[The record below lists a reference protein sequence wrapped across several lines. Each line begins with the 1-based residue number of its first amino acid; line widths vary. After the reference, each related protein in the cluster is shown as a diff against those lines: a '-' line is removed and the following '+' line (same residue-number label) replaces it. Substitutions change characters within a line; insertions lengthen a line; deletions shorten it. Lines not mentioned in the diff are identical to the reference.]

1 MQAWKEGK
9 IGVPTD
15 ELTGQLGSR
24 AVDHRNWMRADMNTY
39 EIEYE
44 EVCFSPPPSSPG
56 RSEDCI
62 GDASPGWLVDQLCEP
77 ASAAAYALKGPP

>member
-1 MQAWKEGK
+1 MPAGKKDAVLQAWKDGK

-24 AVDHRNWMRADMNTY
+24 AVDHRNWMRADTNTY

-44 EVCFSPPPSSPG
+44 EVCSTSPSTLLS
-56 RSEDCI
+56 RQD
-62 GDASPGWLVDQLCEP
+62 
-77 ASAAAYALKGPP
+77 

>member
-1 MQAWKEGK
+1 MPAGRKDAVLQAWKEGK

-15 ELTGQLGSR
+15 ELTRQLGSQ

-44 EVCFSPPPSSPG
+44 EVRFHFPFTLLSRQG
-56 RSEDCI
+56 
-62 GDASPGWLVDQLCEP
+62 
-77 ASAAAYALKGPP
+77 